1 MRHKAILEMKIV
13 SGWRIYDNNK
23 QIIIDENKFTEYKEF
38 TAWGNS
44 NKEAE
49 SKLPYKVQH

>member
-38 TAWGNS
+38 TA
-44 NKEAE
+44 
-49 SKLPYKVQH
+49 